1 MDQQHTPSK
10 SNKKKRSNTTIGVPS
25 ISKNMGTPSLFKKD
39 VKRKTI
45 HSVKEIPK
53 LSDKNGININSSNDQ
68 GKSTVLTLDLLSK
81 KYDYYELPKYS
92 SKPIG
97 SLKSYSYNT
106 YQGLCKDYNEDKISI
121 SSLVKKP
128 TTSKLKTWPKIS
140 YFAVFDG
147 HGGEECS
154 QFLKDNFLKYLTEN
168 KNFPFDIKLSMVE
181 AFQKVEEAFFKAKCS
196 DNIEECDKSGSCA
209 LVAIFFDNKIYIAN
223 IGDSRAIMSING
235 GTKVRQLTVDH
246 KPDNMK
252 EFERAI
258 KNGSKIY
265 LDDNDDPYRDPE
277 KLEFIKDKN
286 ELEKMKLIKL
296 NSTED
301 KVFRVYPSDLAV
313 MRTVGDIKA
322 KKKEFGAIPGTI
334 INIPD
339 VFIFD
344 INSND
349 DFIILGCDGIF
360 DDLSNEEIINAAWMV
375 FKNRGKEKNY
385 EINELSMEAC
395 DLIIK
400 YALEKESTD
409 NLSCIFIGLE
419 GLEKYLKMDQL
430 KKKVNNSMNNFK
442 KEFKRSSTI
451 K

>member
-1 MDQQHTPSK
+1 M
-10 SNKKKRSNTTIGVPS
+10 
-25 ISKNMGTPSLFKKD
+25 
-39 VKRKTI
+39 
-45 HSVKEIPK
+45 
-53 LSDKNGININSSNDQ
+53 
-68 GKSTVLTLDLLSK
+68 
-81 KYDYYELPKYS
+81 
-92 SKPIG
+92 
-97 SLKSYSYNT
+97 
-106 YQGLCKDYNEDKISI
+106 
-121 SSLVKKP
+121 
-128 TTSKLKTWPKIS
+128 
-140 YFAVFDG
+140 
-147 HGGEECS
+147 
-154 QFLKDNFLKYLTEN
+154 
-168 KNFPFDIKLSMVE
+168 
-181 AFQKVEEAFFKAKCS
+181 
-196 DNIEECDKSGSCA
+196 
-209 LVAIFFDNKIYIAN
+209 
-223 IGDSRAIMSING
+223 
-235 GTKVRQLTVDH
+235 DH

-277 KLEFIKDKN
+277 KLEFIKDKS
-286 ELEKMKLIKL
+286 ELEKMKLITQ
-296 NSTED
+296 NSNED

-322 KKKEFGAIPGTI
+322 KKKEFGGIPGTI

-360 DDLSNEEIINAAWMV
+360 DYLSNEEIINAAWMV

-385 EINELSMEAC
+385 DINELSMEAC

-442 KEFKRSSTI
+442 KELKRSSTI